1 MYMYIYIYIYLIDI
15 SSFQNML
22 NNSCCSTGFYF
33 ASKFLESSREMQ
45 ILFVNIWV
53 LFFKIYLFEVAT
65 FSFA

>member
-1 MYMYIYIYIYLIDI
+1 MYIYTYLIGI

-53 LFFKIYLFEVAT
+53 FFFFLNLPF
-65 FSFA
+65 